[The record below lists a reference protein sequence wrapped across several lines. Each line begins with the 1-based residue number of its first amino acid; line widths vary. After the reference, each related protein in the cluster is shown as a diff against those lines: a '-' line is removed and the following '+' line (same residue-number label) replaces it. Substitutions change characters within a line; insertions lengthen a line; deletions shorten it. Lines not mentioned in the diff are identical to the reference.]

1 MPFITRQV
9 AAVAAVF
16 ALSTGPAL
24 ASATPSSTGAVK
36 AKTALTAKIAY
47 ETPFVEVRYSRNYG
61 GLGRNA
67 VVTDDAALT
76 VSRIPADSA
85 QLPEKWE
92 WVLGADLQQRA
103 DNIIAYGEHEEVY
116 HHPTDGKR
124 LVDEGVAD
132 LRLSNYFFA
141 NADSLLGV
149 RHPKYMA
156 APYQPYKN
164 KPVKTTTPLIA
175 KAPKPT
181 LAGMIAMGT
190 PLLKQ
195 TLPEHILN
203 TYLRRNQAAA
213 DYYSLAVARMH
224 VDQARRSAQRDWVE
238 GVRTLGRGDRT
249 AVPRHH
255 RRAVRTHPP
264 AGDRQTRDP
273 LRACDFASR
282 RFADQPR
289 RCAARHPPA
298 RANGQAADQDHL
310 QVLTNAQPRPARRV
324 ANSDSTDLPL
334 AARVAQGL
342 PYRPPVFVRPDTA
355 RRQDAR

>member
-9 AAVAAVF
+9 TAVAAVF

-67 VVTDDAALT
+67 VVTDNAALT
-76 VSRIPADSA
+76 VSRIPTDSA

-103 DNIIAYGEHEEVY
+103 DNIIAYGEHEKLY

-124 LVDEGVAD
+124 LVNEGVAD

-156 APYQPYKN
+156 APYQPHKN
-164 KPVKTTTPLIA
+164 KPVKITTPLIA

-181 LAGMIAMGT
+181 LDGMTAMGT

-203 TYLRRNQAAA
+203 TYVRRNQAAA
-213 DYYSLAVARMH
+213 NYYSLVVSRMH
-224 VDQARRSAQRDWVE
+224 VDQTQRPAQRDWVE
-238 GVRTLGRGDRT
+238 GVRTLGRGDQQLNLGIIT
-249 AVPRHH
+249 
-255 RRAVRTHPP
+255 VRYGHTHLPVT
-264 AGDRQTRDP
+264 GKREIQSGLTT
-273 LRACDFASR
+273 LRL
-282 RFADQPR
+282 ADSQISHADALLGIHQPGPTVR
-289 RCAARHPPA
+289 LP
-298 RANGQAADQDHL
+298 
-310 QVLTNAQPRPARRV
+310 TNII
-324 ANSDSTDLPL
+324 
-334 AARVAQGL
+334 
-342 PYRPPVFVRPDTA
+342 YKY
-355 RRQDAR
+355 

>member
-9 AAVAAVF
+9 AAVAGLL
-16 ALSTGPAL
+16 ALSAAPAL

-36 AKTALTAKIAY
+36 AKTALTAKIAD
-47 ETPFVEVRYSRNYG
+47 ETPFVEVKYSRNYG

-67 VVTDDAALT
+67 VVTDDAALV

-103 DNIIAYGEHEEVY
+103 DNIIAYGEHEEIY
-116 HHPTDGKR
+116 HHPTPGRR

-164 KPVKTTTPLIA
+164 KPGKITTPLIA
-175 KAPKPT
+175 TAPKPT

-190 PLLKQ
+190 SLLKE
-195 TLPEHILN
+195 TVPEHILN
-203 TYLRRNQAAA
+203 TYVRRNQAAA
-213 DYYSLAVARMH
+213 NYYSLVVARMH
-224 VDQARRSAQRDWVE
+224 VDPTRRSAQRDWVE
-238 GVRTLGRGDRT
+238 GVRTLSRGDEQLNLGIITVRYGDTHLPVTGQHELQSGLATLRLADSQISHADALLGVHQSGRT
-249 AVPRHH
+249 VRVPTKI
-255 RRAVRTHPP
+255 VY
-264 AGDRQTRDP
+264 
-273 LRACDFASR
+273 L
-282 RFADQPR
+282 
-289 RCAARHPPA
+289 
-298 RANGQAADQDHL
+298 
-310 QVLTNAQPRPARRV
+310 
-324 ANSDSTDLPL
+324 
-334 AARVAQGL
+334 
-342 PYRPPVFVRPDTA
+342 Y
-355 RRQDAR
+355 

>member
-47 ETPFVEVRYSRNYG
+47 ETPFVAVKYSRNYG
-61 GLGRNA
+61 GLGQNA

-116 HHPTDGKR
+116 HHPTRGKR
-124 LVDEGVAD
+124 LVDKGVAD

-203 TYLRRNQAAA
+203 TYLRRNQGAA
-213 DYYSLAVARMH
+213 DYYSLVVARMH
-224 VDQARRSAQRDWVE
+224 VDPAQRPAQRDWVQ
-238 GVRTLGRGDRT
+238 GVRTLGRGDQQLSRGIT
-249 AVPRHH
+249 AVRYGHTHLPVTGKREIQSGLTTLRLADSQISH
-255 RRAVRTHPP
+255 ADALLDVDQSGPTVR
-264 AGDRQTRDP
+264 
-273 LRACDFASR
+273 
-282 RFADQPR
+282 
-289 RCAARHPPA
+289 
-298 RANGQAADQDHL
+298 
-310 QVLTNAQPRPARRV
+310 
-324 ANSDSTDLPL
+324 LPTQIVYL
-334 AARVAQGL
+334 
-342 PYRPPVFVRPDTA
+342 Y
-355 RRQDAR
+355 

>member
-1 MPFITRQV
+1 M
-9 AAVAAVF
+9 
-16 ALSTGPAL
+16 
-24 ASATPSSTGAVK
+24 
-36 AKTALTAKIAY
+36 
-47 ETPFVEVRYSRNYG
+47 
-61 GLGRNA
+61 
-67 VVTDDAALT
+67 T

-116 HHPTDGKR
+116 HHPTRGKR
-124 LVDEGVAD
+124 LVDKGVAD

-164 KPVKTTTPLIA
+164 KPVKITTPLIA

-203 TYLRRNQAAA
+203 TYVRRNQAAA
-213 DYYSLAVARMH
+213 DYYSSWSPACTSTRRS
-224 VDQARRSAQRDWVE
+224 ARRSAT
-238 GVRTLGRGDRT
+238 GSGRAHAGPRRRT
-249 AVPRHH
+249 AVPRH
-255 RRAVRTHPP
+255 RCRTVRHTH
-264 AGDRQTRDP
+264 
-273 LRACDFASR
+273 LR
-282 RFADQPR
+282 
-289 RCAARHPPA
+289 
-298 RANGQAADQDHL
+298 
-310 QVLTNAQPRPARRV
+310 
-324 ANSDSTDLPL
+324 
-334 AARVAQGL
+334 
-342 PYRPPVFVRPDTA
+342 
-355 RRQDAR
+355 

>member
-1 MPFITRQV
+1 MRSITRLSIAPPAQHDPDRPGGDDRRRRRSRRSSLRHMPFITRQV
-9 AAVAAVF
+9 AAVACLL
-16 ALSTGPAL
+16 ALSAAPAL

-36 AKTALTAKIAY
+36 AKTALTAKITD
-47 ETPFVEVRYSRNYG
+47 ETPFVEVKYSRNYG

-67 VVTDDAALT
+67 VVTDDAALV

-116 HHPTDGKR
+116 HHPTTGKR
-124 LVDEGVAD
+124 LVNEGVAD

-164 KPVKTTTPLIA
+164 KPVKSTTPLIA
-175 KAPKPT
+175 TAPKPT
-181 LAGMIAMGT
+181 LAGIIAMGT

-195 TLPEHILN
+195 TLPVHILS

-213 DYYSLAVARMH
+213 NYYSLVVARMH
-224 VDQARRSAQRDWVE
+224 VDPAQRSAQHDWVE
-238 GVRTLGRGDRT
+238 GVRTLGRGDEQLNLGIITVRYGHTHLPVTGKHEIQSGLTTLRLADSQISHADALLGVHQSGRT
-249 AVPRHH
+249 VRVP
-255 RRAVRTHPP
+255 TKIIY
-264 AGDRQTRDP
+264 
-273 LRACDFASR
+273 L
-282 RFADQPR
+282 
-289 RCAARHPPA
+289 
-298 RANGQAADQDHL
+298 
-310 QVLTNAQPRPARRV
+310 
-324 ANSDSTDLPL
+324 
-334 AARVAQGL
+334 
-342 PYRPPVFVRPDTA
+342 Y
-355 RRQDAR
+355 